1 MAQKLCDGGHYA
13 SSSIRMQASRL
24 EREWKNLAAALDD
37 RSAVLNMST
46 SFHKKAE
53 QVKDIQCIN
62 DHTLRSD
69 IFLPKCPTHSREMS
83 DKFESTLCKVRLF
96 GRTSWAWS
104 DVGVDI

>member
-83 DKFESTLCKVRLF
+83 DKFESQHSVKSDYLVEHR
-96 GRTSWAWS
+96 GRGWM
-104 DVGVDI
+104 

>member
-53 QVKDIQCIN
+53 QV
-62 DHTLRSD
+62 
-69 IFLPKCPTHSREMS
+69 
-83 DKFESTLCKVRLF
+83 
-96 GRTSWAWS
+96 
-104 DVGVDI
+104 

>member
-53 QVKDIQCIN
+53 QVKDISLCLPYNVIPGN
-62 DHTLRSD
+62 DGNVLCPCRICEIITLFHHKSTS
-69 IFLPKCPTHSREMS
+69 IFIKI
-83 DKFESTLCKVRLF
+83 
-96 GRTSWAWS
+96 
-104 DVGVDI
+104 DV